1 MGVWNRDGEAAVRTG
16 NITTTHRGKF
26 WKLLLPSPRQSYYF
40 QAFLDDCEVT
50 GKKFASPRLRL
61 SVSNTRVVTR
71 LMFLAHV
78 GFCGKNNIPPQY
90 EDIVDEFGI
99 FA

>member
-1 MGVWNRDGEAAVRTG
+1 MCA
-16 NITTTHRGKF
+16 
-26 WKLLLPSPRQSYYF
+26 
-40 QAFLDDCEVT
+40 QAFLDDCDVS

-61 SVSNTRVVTR
+61 TVSNSKVLVTR

-90 EDIVDEFGI
+90 EVNFLFLKKII
-99 FA
+99 IL